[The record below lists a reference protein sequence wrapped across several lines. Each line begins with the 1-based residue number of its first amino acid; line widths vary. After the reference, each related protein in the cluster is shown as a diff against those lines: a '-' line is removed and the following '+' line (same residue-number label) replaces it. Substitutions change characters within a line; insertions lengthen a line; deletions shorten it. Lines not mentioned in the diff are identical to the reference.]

1 MISGAI
7 CEQKG
12 VKFQLIGWS
21 SDELCSQF
29 LHMIDC
35 SKDSWTWA
43 CIVPPPVPPLNK
55 LDTSCLPS
63 TPKSLS
69 MSWNV
74 IPQTERTSWYLS
86 TNLSSTQSLKQAM
99 TNCLLQQ
106 VCIDKSQ
113 HKFELSLISSGNR
126 FRDSETVVRG
136 NKYSRWLENSQWET
150 GQCVQSIEVEKM
162 TNANNQD

>member
-113 HKFELSLISSGNR
+113 HKFELSLISSGNG